1 MSGKITKNAGKSDNY
16 GWNWSCVLENNE
28 HWACNVGGGFYRE
41 GEVVEWVKWWSGWVM
56 RREGWWCLRIL
67 ILHSHMCILH
77 PSFFFFWK
85 YQVTLFPTLVLPL
98 CVNYSRDDT
107 SFSRDNNNFTFF
119 MTTFRPPPHESW
131 CHKTSSPSSF
141 FCMSWLKVR
150 IQSKTWCFVFQNVFF
165 LIFIFN
171 HYSGDT
177 IPKAI

>member
-1 MSGKITKNAGKSDNY
+1 MQMKNILLGETKSTLMILTLWELVLWLLAIKISYFQVCLNLN
-16 GWNWSCVLENNE
+16 
-28 HWACNVGGGFYRE
+28 
-41 GEVVEWVKWWSGWVM
+41 
-56 RREGWWCLRIL
+56 REGWWCLRIL